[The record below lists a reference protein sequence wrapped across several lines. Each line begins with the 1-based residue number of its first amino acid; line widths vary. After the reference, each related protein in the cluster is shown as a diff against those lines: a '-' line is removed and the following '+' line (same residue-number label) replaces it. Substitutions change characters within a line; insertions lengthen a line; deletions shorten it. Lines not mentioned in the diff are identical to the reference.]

1 MLEITFT
8 ISTEDANRLFECME
22 IERANVT
29 ANDYARQ
36 AFLAAIRRKFP
47 EPPRYDEGGGLLN
60 RGAYRAEKS

>member
-29 ANDYARQ
+29 ASDYAKQ
-36 AFLAAIRRKFP
+36 VFTAAIRRRFP
-47 EPPRYDEGGGLLN
+47 EPPRYDESGSLLN
-60 RGAYRAEKS
+60 GGCYRAEKS